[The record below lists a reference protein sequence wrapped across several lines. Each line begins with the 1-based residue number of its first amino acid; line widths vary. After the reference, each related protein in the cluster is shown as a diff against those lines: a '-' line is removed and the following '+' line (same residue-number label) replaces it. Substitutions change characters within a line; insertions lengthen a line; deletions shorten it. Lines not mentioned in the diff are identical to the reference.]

1 MGRPMKRFKP
11 IDWDDPR
18 IHKVGRHLGRAS
30 YTLAAEL
37 ASCGADLV
45 RLLHPFLYKD
55 LPNDGMILIQARLA
69 DVLMAILLSQPREKR
84 GRRPKT
90 PTQKAQQLVAAGMSK
105 RAAAQIIAKETGDP
119 AENIR
124 RRLRAKPRSR
134 N

>member
-1 MGRPMKRFKP
+1 MKRFQP

-18 IHKVGRHLGRAS
+18 IRKLGRHFGREA
-30 YTLAAEL
+30 YDLAAEL

-45 RLLHPFLYKD
+45 RLKHPYLYRD
-55 LPNDGMILIQARLA
+55 LPNDGMILIQAQFA
-69 DVLMAILLSQPREKR
+69 DILMAILLSQPRKKR

-90 PTQKAQQLVAAGMSK
+90 PTAKAQQLVAAGMSK
-105 RAAAQIIAKETGDP
+105 RGAAQMIAKLTGEP

-124 RRLRAKPRSR
+124 RRLRQPRSR